1 MIILRQ
7 LPFADNI
14 SGVRDQPAG
23 FLPVH
28 LVSADDGLVIYP
40 THRIVAGIADD
51 VAAGLEGALRA
62 QGLEVHEVADP
73 ERALAAVDGRS
84 ALAVVR
90 DGRPALLA
98 VDGDGVDASLAQDRL
113 LGPVLGL
120 DAGAVARTDRISY
133 SHQAGDAAA
142 RAVGDR
148 IAILL
153 RAPTIAQVETAA
165 LAGRTMPQKS
175 TYFYPKTPDGF
186 VIYGL
191 DDCR

>member
-1 MIILRQ
+1 
-7 LPFADNI
+7 
-14 SGVRDQPAG
+14 
-23 FLPVH
+23 
-28 LVSADDGLVIYP
+28 
-40 THRIVAGIADD
+40 
-51 VAAGLEGALRA
+51 
-62 QGLEVHEVADP
+62 
-73 ERALAAVDGRS
+73 
-84 ALAVVR
+84 VR

-120 DAGAVARTDRISY
+120 DAAAVARTDRISY
-133 SHQAGDAAA
+133 SHRAEDAAA

-175 TYFYPKTPDGF
+175 TYFFPKTPDGL

-191 DDCR
+191 DDCG